1 MMDNKIK
8 MLLAGAKE
16 RREMYS
22 RRAALCNKLAL
33 MLYIPA
39 MAFMLFGVAAYF
51 FGYDYRPPFAVSNVL
66 WIAGYAAYIL
76 HVIYDG
82 KAVEAARQVCIL
94 ECVLERELKRG
105 DMPQQSTRDVL

>member
-8 MLLAGAKE
+8 ILLAKAKE
-16 RREMYS
+16 RRKMYS
-22 RRAALCNKLAL
+22 RRAALCDELAL
-33 MLYIPA
+33 ALYIPA
-39 MAFMLFGVAAYF
+39 MVFMLFGVAAYF
-51 FGYDYRPPFAVSNVL
+51 FGYDHRPPFAISTVL

-94 ECVLERELKRG
+94 ECMLEREPKRG
-105 DMPQQSTRDVL
+105 DTSQQSIRDVL